1 MKVLFVSG
9 MFSTKYGGFEKFTIE
24 LLEQGVDLSIIYNA
38 KPDSLE
44 YLNDLEKYHV
54 EVSTVCGN
62 ILQRTWQTYKIIRR
76 KRPDIVHYHF
86 GFIAYF
92 LFLILKLFHP
102 KIKQILTLHC
112 EYSRNG
118 LFWNTLTRLC
128 YRSLDCVTC
137 VSDGVR
143 QGLVKNIGDSNHYIV
158 HYLGVSKREIKNHQL
173 RNELGIE
180 PGELVI
186 TSIGFDIE
194 VKGFDLLAK
203 AVSEL
208 RVKQGIPQFKV
219 VIIGLGKQE
228 NCKFQEILHRYGVED
243 CILSVGIRNDVDDFL
258 CFTDIYT
265 QPSRTEAISLSIME
279 ALLYGIPIIGANVG
293 GVPEVCVSDQ
303 NGVLFK
309 KGNSQELAIA
319 LHKLLSDEKLRI
331 RFGKQSLELAK
342 KYDRKNN
349 AKILIDIYEQLLGK
363 K

>member
-1 MKVLFVSG
+1 MLFVSG

-44 YLNDLEKYHV
+44 YLDDLEKYHV
-54 EVSTVCGN
+54 EANTVCGN

-76 KRPDIVHYHF
+76 ERPDIVHYHF
-86 GFIAYF
+86 GFIVYL

-102 KIKQILTLHC
+102 NIKQILTLHC
-112 EYSRNG
+112 EYNRNS
-118 LFWNTLTRLC
+118 LFGNTLTRLC

-137 VSDGVR
+137 VSNGVR

-173 RNELGIE
+173 RNELGIG
-180 PGELVI
+180 PDELVI
-186 TSIGFDIE
+186 TSIGFDIG

-208 RVKQGIPQFKV
+208 RVKQDIPQFKV

-228 NCKFQEILHRYGVED
+228 NCRFQKILRRYAVED

-279 ALLYGIPIIGANVG
+279 ALLYGVPIIGANVG
-293 GVPEVCVSDQ
+293 GVPEVCISGQ
-303 NGVLFK
+303 NGVLFE
-309 KGNSQELAIA
+309 KGNPKELATA
-319 LHKLLSDEKLRI
+319 LYKLLSDEKLRI
-331 RFGKQSLELAK
+331 IYGKQSLKLAK
-342 KYDRKNN
+342 KYNRKSN
-349 AKILIDIYEQLLGK
+349 AMILIDIYEQLLSK